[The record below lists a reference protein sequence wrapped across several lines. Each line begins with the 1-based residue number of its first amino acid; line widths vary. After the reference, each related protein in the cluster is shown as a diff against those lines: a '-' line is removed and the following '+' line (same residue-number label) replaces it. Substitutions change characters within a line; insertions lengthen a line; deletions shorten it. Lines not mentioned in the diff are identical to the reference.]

1 MRYTQLIPDSLG
13 VQSMSLLYSRP
24 AADEC
29 SPYYFT
35 YIQLVPDGD
44 IVHTLQSQH
53 ANIHALLKNTTDA
66 NASAHPAPSE
76 WSIKQVVAHLSDT
89 ERLLSFRALWFA
101 RGEQSA
107 LPGMEPN
114 PWVAITDANAR
125 ALSDLL
131 VEFDQ
136 VRAASISLFAN
147 LDAAAWPRRGIASGD
162 EVTVRSLAW
171 IIAGHELHH
180 NRSLREQY
188 L

>member
-1 MRYTQLIPDSLG
+1 
-13 VQSMSLLYSRP
+13 MSPRLSRP

-44 IVHTLQSQH
+44 IVHTLQTQH
-53 ANIHALLKNTTDA
+53 ADIHALLGNTTDA
-66 NASAHPAPSE
+66 NASAHPGPSE

-89 ERLLSFRALWFA
+89 ERLFSFRALWFA

-131 VEFDQ
+131 TEFDH
-136 VRAASISLFAN
+136 VRAASISLLAN
-147 LDAAAWPRRGIASGD
+147 LDTAAWERRGVASGNL
-162 EVTVRSLAW
+162 VSV
-171 IIAGHELHH
+171 
-180 NRSLREQY
+180 
-188 L
+188 

>member
-1 MRYTQLIPDSLG
+1 
-13 VQSMSLLYSRP
+13 MSALSSRP
-24 AADEC
+24 TADEC

-44 IVHTLQSQH
+44 IVHTLQTQH
-53 ANIHALLKNTTDA
+53 ADIHALLKGTTDA
-66 NASAHPAPSE
+66 KASAPPAPSE

-89 ERLLSFRALWFA
+89 ERLFSFRALWFA

-131 VEFDQ
+131 AEFDQ
-136 VRAASISLFAN
+136 VRAASIFLFAN
-147 LDAAAWPRRGIASGD
+147 LDTAAWQRRGIASGN
-162 EVTVRSLAW
+162 VISVRALAW

-180 NRSLREQY
+180 NRSLREEY

>member
-1 MRYTQLIPDSLG
+1 MTSDPFA
-13 VQSMSLLYSRP
+13 RP

-35 YIQLVPDGD
+35 YINLVPDGP
-44 IVHTLQSQH
+44 IVRALQAQH
-53 ANIHALLKNTTDA
+53 ADIHMLLQRVSDDQA
-66 NASAHPAPSE
+66 GASPASDE
-76 WSIKQVVAHLSDT
+76 WSIKQVVAHVSDT
-89 ERLLSFRALWFA
+89 ERLFAFRALWFA
-101 RGEQSA
+101 RGEQSE

-125 ALSDLL
+125 PLSGLL
-131 VEFDQ
+131 AEFDQ

-147 LDAAAWPRRGIASGD
+147 LDASAWERRGRASGSP
-162 EVTVRSLAW
+162 VSVRALAW

-180 NRSLREQY
+180 SRSLREQY